1 MKTPYGQFKRGK
13 KATQPTPEKIVI
25 KIPGHH
31 SFEQLAAELQK
42 AIARLAS
49 HGAYGVED
57 STFYAWPTTE
67 SKPRYAAPI
76 PDRHTLP
83 QFSFELQKTIG
94 RLQDKGLASVE
105 NCELHVRPADQKG
118 GRIALWNAQGQQI
131 TELEISPR
139 EETPAYRQELDQ
151 LRIW

>member
-1 MKTPYGQFKRGK
+1 MMKTPYGQFKRGK
-13 KATQPTPEKIVI
+13 KPTQPTPEKIVI

-31 SFEQLAAELQK
+31 SFEQLAVELQK

-57 STFYAWPTTE
+57 STFYVWPGE
-67 SKPRYAAPI
+67 AAGKRFSSAI

-83 QFSFELQKTIG
+83 QFSFELQKAIG

-118 GRIALWNAQGQQI
+118 GRMALWNAQGQPI

-139 EETPAYRQELDQ
+139 AATPAYREGH
-151 LRIW
+151 